1 MPVGQKTVRLRIA
14 GHVQGVSFRVWT
26 QREARRLGLRGW
38 VRNERDGS
46 VTALISGPDEVV
58 ASMLEAFWQGPPGA
72 DVRSVV
78 PEPADAAGV
87 PAGFD
92 ITG

>member
-1 MPVGQKTVRLRIA
+1 MPIDQKAVRLHIA

-46 VTALISGPDEVV
+46 VTALISGPDEAV

-78 PEPADAAGV
+78 PEPADATGV

>member
-1 MPVGQKTVRLRIA
+1 MPIDQKAVLVRIA
-14 GHVQGVSFRVWT
+14 GHVQGVSFRIWT
-26 QREARRLGLRGW
+26 KHQAERLGLNGW

-46 VTALISGPDEVV
+46 VSALISGPDEAV
-58 ASMLEAFWQGPPGA
+58 ASMLNALWQGPRGA

-78 PEPADAAGV
+78 PEAADPADA
-87 PAGFD
+87 PSGFD

>member
-1 MPVGQKTVRLRIA
+1 MPDDKKAVLVRISGQ
-14 GHVQGVSFRVWT
+14 VQGVSFRVWT
-26 QREARRLGLRGW
+26 QREARRLGLNGW

-46 VTALISGPDEVV
+46 VTALISGPEEAV
-58 ASMLEAFWQGPPGA
+58 ALMLEAFWKGPPGA

-78 PEPADAAGV
+78 PEPADSAAAG
-87 PAGFD
+87 FN

>member
-1 MPVGQKTVRLRIA
+1 MPLDQKAVRLRIA
-14 GHVQGVSFRVWT
+14 GDVQGVSFRVWT

-46 VTALISGPDEVV
+46 VSALISGSEEAV
-58 ASMLEAFWQGPPGA
+58 ASMLEAFWKGPPGA

-78 PEPADAAGV
+78 PEPADPAGV

>member
-1 MPVGQKTVRLRIA
+1 MEKAVLVRITGR
-14 GHVQGVSFRVWT
+14 VQGVSFRVWAR
-26 QREARRLGLRGW
+26 REAERLGLRGW

-46 VTALISGPDEVV
+46 VTALIAGPVDPV
-58 ASMLEAFWQGPPGA
+58 ASMLEALWRGPLGA

-78 PEPADAAGV
+78 PEPAEPGDV
-87 PAGFD
+87 PPGFS

>member
-1 MPVGQKTVRLRIA
+1 MDRHAVRIRVS
-14 GHVQGVSFRVWT
+14 GRVQGVSFRIWT
-26 QREARRLGLRGW
+26 KRQAEKLGLRGW

-46 VTALISGPDEVV
+46 VTALIAGPETAV
-58 ASMLEAFWQGPPGA
+58 ASMLELLWEGPRGA
-72 DVRSVV
+72 AVSSVV
-78 PEPADAAGV
+78 SEPATPENL

>member
-1 MPVGQKTVRLRIA
+1 MPVDQKAVLVRIA
-14 GHVQGVSFRVWT
+14 GRVQGVSFRIWT
-26 QREARRLGLRGW
+26 KRQAERLGLRGW

-46 VTALISGPDEVV
+46 VSALISGPDEAV
-58 ASMLEAFWQGPPGA
+58 ASMLDALWQGPRGA

-78 PEPADAAGV
+78 PETVDAADA
-87 PAGFD
+87 PDGFD